1 MRYRAG
7 YSISWAN
14 RCWNCHHSASP
25 GAQQYQAQIEAL
37 KAVVSLVEVDET
49 TFRLLLRSRPHP
61 TIVTGKA
68 GAYWFKR
75 HIYLT
80 SYDGF
85 VFCLR
90 TPHAVDFHEEAPG
103 AFLVRSKQ
111 IRIPF
116 L

>member
-1 MRYRAG
+1 MAAVQPAG
-7 YSISWAN
+7 M
-14 RCWNCHHSASP
+14 P
-25 GAQQYQAQIEAL
+25 GTQQYQAQIEAL

-61 TIVTGKA
+61 TIVTGK
-68 GAYWFKR
+68 GGTLWFKK
-75 HIYLT
+75 HTYLT

-90 TPHAVDFHEEAPG
+90 TSQALDFHEEAPG
-103 AFLVRSKQ
+103 AFLVRAKQ
-111 IRIPF
+111 ITIPF